1 METIGADQGAGVPET
16 TTSDSQME
24 LVHGWDR
31 TKNVHVY
38 SLLGLSTH
46 KNVKCYP
53 TMTQGRFEGCGL
65 GG

>member
-31 TKNVHVY
+31 TKMYMFIPYWV
-38 SLLGLSTH
+38 
-46 KNVKCYP
+46 
-53 TMTQGRFEGCGL
+53 
-65 GG
+65 